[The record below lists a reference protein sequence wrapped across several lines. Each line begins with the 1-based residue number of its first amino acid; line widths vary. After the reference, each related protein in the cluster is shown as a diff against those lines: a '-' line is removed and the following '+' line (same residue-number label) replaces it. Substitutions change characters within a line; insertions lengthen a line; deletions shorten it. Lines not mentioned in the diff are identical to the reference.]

1 MTSTAA
7 PPRPPS
13 LGHLVCRPGADGRHV
28 VDLSGCRWVDPAH
41 LVGTAAVA
49 RSHAEAGLPL
59 RVVGPTRAAQR
70 RYAARM
76 HLGAVLTGLGVEHDL
91 DAAGGPETREDLL
104 EVRAVRTEADATA
117 LAALVLGRAADAD
130 AGTAE
135 ALCAGIAE
143 MALNVADHAGRVG
156 YVAAQALPDG
166 GWVRFA
172 VADAG
177 LGLLATLA
185 PRGATTHR
193 HALHLA
199 LDGTSR
205 FDDPGR
211 GAGLRSTVREIGR
224 LRGALF
230 VASGSAAVRSTATSR
245 EDRRLRAAF
254 PGTLVEGVVGTRSAS
269 RPARGAATP
278 RRSRG

>member
-1 MTSTAA
+1 MGSAA
-7 PPRPPS
+7 PPPRPPS
-13 LGHLVCRPGADGRHV
+13 LGHLVCRREADGTHV
-28 VDLSGCRWVDPAH
+28 VDLSSCRWVDPAH

-49 RSHAEAGLPL
+49 RRHVEAGLAL
-59 RVVGPTRAAQR
+59 RVVGPVRDAQR
-70 RYAARM
+70 RYAGRM
-76 HLGAVLTGLGVEHDL
+76 HLGRVLTGLGVAHDL
-91 DAAGGPETREDLL
+91 DETGGPDRREDLL
-104 EVRAVRTEADATA
+104 EVRAVRTEADATD
-117 LAALVLGRAADAD
+117 LAALVLGRATDTDPGA
-130 AGTAE
+130 AE
-135 ALCAGIAE
+135 ALFAGVAE
-143 MALNVADHAGRVG
+143 MALNVADHAGQVG
-156 YVAAQALPDG
+156 YVAAQALPEG

-245 EDRRLRAAF
+245 EDRRLRAPF

-269 RPARGAATP
+269 RPAR
-278 RRSRG
+278 